1 MGAFDGELYKL
12 GYRFSYHE
20 KQEEVPQEVLDRR
33 KAVAEM
39 HIAAMPCPGSCGSAC
54 ANHHC
59 PALRIHTLFAEFTAK
74 TWHCSLERLFWS

>member
-12 GYRFSYHE
+12 GYRFSYHK
-20 KQEEVPQEVLDRR
+20 KQEKVPQEVLDRE

-59 PALRIHTLFAEFTAK
+59 PSHNDQQYERPMKPILRALLND
-74 TWHCSLERLFWS
+74 